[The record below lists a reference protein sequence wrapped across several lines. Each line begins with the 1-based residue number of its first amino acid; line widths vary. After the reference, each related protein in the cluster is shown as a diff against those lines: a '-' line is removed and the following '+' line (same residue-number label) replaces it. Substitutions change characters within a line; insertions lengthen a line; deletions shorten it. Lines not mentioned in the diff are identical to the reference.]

1 MPITIVRWKSGVG
14 GDTVLKMLLE
24 SNNVYSQNQYLLAGK
39 EQTLINYEYVK
50 KFKYDQIAKMS
61 LINYN
66 LVDPILL
73 HQQLSELERDDPSK
87 HWILKSHC
95 YIEFSYPVIDIVV
108 GDELAPFVIKA
119 SLAKNSRKKNL
130 VPDYHPSVSKFDN
143 LDDLYKF
150 DCYNYSYD
158 LLKNQHE
165 VKTPLLLEHILS
177 GWEQLAKSLLTLDLQ
192 LNNSCK
198 EYYQAWLSANQ
209 MYLPS
214 NVFKVMLQAKNWN
227 YNHPDLSIEEKY
239 CFLVLSN
246 KEFSILS

>member
-1 MPITIVRWKSGVG
+1 M
-14 GDTVLKMLLE
+14 
-24 SNNVYSQNQYLLAGK
+24 
-39 EQTLINYEYVK
+39 
-50 KFKYDQIAKMS
+50 
-61 LINYN
+61 
-66 LVDPILL
+66 
-73 HQQLSELERDDPSK
+73 
-87 HWILKSHC
+87 
-95 YIEFSYPVIDIVV
+95 
-108 GDELAPFVIKA
+108 
-119 SLAKNSRKKNL
+119 
-130 VPDYHPSVSKFDN
+130 
-143 LDDLYKF
+143 
-150 DCYNYSYD
+150 
-158 LLKNQHE
+158 LKNQHE

-177 GWEQLAKSLLTLDLQ
+177 GWEQLAKLLLTLDLQ